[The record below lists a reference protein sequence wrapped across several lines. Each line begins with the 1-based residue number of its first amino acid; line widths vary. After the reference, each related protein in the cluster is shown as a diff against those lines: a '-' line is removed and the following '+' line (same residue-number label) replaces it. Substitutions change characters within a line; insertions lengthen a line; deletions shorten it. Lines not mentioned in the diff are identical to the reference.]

1 MKIEVFTDGSATV
14 PTKPGGWA
22 YVLVI
27 DDEKHA
33 ECSGHAEGASNN
45 DMELEAAI
53 QGLAAALNYIVDNNG
68 LGTFAS
74 LTPPKVYLCSD
85 SQLVLGWADGTYR
98 FKQPQEE
105 KKAKYKTLVE
115 LVRRMKV
122 ETKWIKGHSGHE
134 HNERCDKLA
143 NEARTG
149 ITKKNEM
156 DEAKARGETLIG
168 TKKSGTMCVWY
179 KGKLKVVDLETN
191 IVEDFKREVHGNRG
205 SMLEI
210 REEKSR

>member
-1 MKIEVFTDGSATV
+1 MKIEVFTDGSAT
-14 PTKPGGWA
+14 TADKPGGYA
-22 YVLVI
+22 YVLLI
-27 DDEKHA
+27 DGKKYA
-33 ECSGHAEGASNN
+33 ECAGHSPGASNN

-53 QGLAAALNYIVDNNG
+53 QGLAAAFKYIVEQVQG
-68 LGTFAS
+68 SETLIAE
-74 LTPPKVYLCSD
+74 VYLCSD

-98 FKQPQEE
+98 FKQA
-105 KKAKYKTLVE
+105 AKMSKYEALRK
-115 LVRRMKV
+115 LVRRMNVK
-122 ETKWIKGHSGHE
+122 TQWIKGHSGHE

-149 ITKKNEM
+149 ITKKTQM

-179 KGKLKVVDLETN
+179 KDGLKVIDLETN
-191 IVEDFKREVHGNRG
+191 TVEDFKREIHGNRG